1 MDVCEKNLFISINQT
16 NSDMLS
22 TITPR
27 TQNVHANRAGTRF
40 GYFLWDNILSKLLNS
55 DSGLTEGIE

>member
-1 MDVCEKNLFISINQT
+1 MDVSEKNLFISINQT

-40 GYFLWDNILSKLLNS
+40 GYFFV
-55 DSGLTEGIE
+55 G